1 MNYSFIIRKA
11 TIDDASA
18 VRTIMQE
25 AFKKY
30 MQDTDLSVPL
40 DALVESE
47 DIIKRDIE
55 RKEVYIALIDNIPV
69 GTIRIEIFENN
80 TAYISR
86 FGVMLD
92 YHNIGIG
99 KSLINLADK
108 ILMSKGVSRVS
119 LHTASKYRDLIRF
132 YYGRGFYIEST
143 STDRG
148 YIRALL
154 VKEYST
160 VNNSCTQVQDM
171 IHA

>member
-11 TIDDASA
+11 TIEDAPA
-18 VRTIMQE
+18 IATIIQE
-25 AFKKY
+25 SFKKY
-30 MQDTDLSVPL
+30 MQDTGLSVMM
-40 DALVESE
+40 DALTESIDTIE
-47 DIIKRDIE
+47 ADIAE
-55 RKEVYIALIDNIPV
+55 KEVYIALIDNNPV
-69 GTIRIEIFENN
+69 GTIRIKIMPDK

-99 KSLINLADK
+99 KSLMNLADK
-108 ILMSKGVSRVS
+108 ILIHHGVKKVS

-154 VKEYST
+154 VKEY
-160 VNNSCTQVQDM
+160 N
-171 IHA
+171 

>member
-11 TIDDASA
+11 TIEDAPA
-18 VRTIMQE
+18 IATIIQE
-25 AFKKY
+25 SFKKY
-30 MQDTDLSVPL
+30 MQDTGLSVMM
-40 DALVESE
+40 DALTESIDTIE
-47 DIIKRDIE
+47 ADIAE
-55 RKEVYIALIDNIPV
+55 KEVYIALIDNNPV
-69 GTIRIEIFENN
+69 GTIRIKIMPDKS
-80 TAYISR
+80 AYISR

-99 KSLINLADK
+99 KSLMNLADK
-108 ILMSKGVSRVS
+108 ILMHNGVKKVS

-154 VKEYST
+154 VKEY
-160 VNNSCTQVQDM
+160 D
-171 IHA
+171 

>member
-11 TIDDASA
+11 TLGDAPA
-18 VRTIMQE
+18 IIEIMQE

-30 MQDTDLSVPL
+30 MQDTGLSGTMEALTESL
-40 DALVESE
+40 DEIQKDISE
-47 DIIKRDIE
+47 
-55 RKEVYIALIDNIPV
+55 KEVYIALIDDIPV
-69 GTIRIEIFENN
+69 GTIRIKTLPDN

-86 FGVMLD
+86 FGVMLN

-99 KSLINLADK
+99 KSLMNLADK
-108 ILMSKGVSRVS
+108 ILISKGVKKVR

-154 VKEYST
+154 VKEY
-160 VNNSCTQVQDM
+160 
-171 IHA
+171 

>member
-11 TIDDASA
+11 TIEDAPA
-18 VRTIMQE
+18 IAEIMQQ

-30 MQDTDLSVPL
+30 MQDAGLSGTM
-40 DALVESE
+40 DALTESLATIE
-47 DIIKRDIE
+47 ADILE
-55 RKEVYIALIDNIPV
+55 KEVYIALIDDNPV
-69 GTIRIEIFENN
+69 GTIRIKINTDN

-86 FGVMLD
+86 FGVMLG

-99 KSLINLADK
+99 KSLMNLADK
-108 ILMSKGVSRVS
+108 ILKSKGVKKVS

-154 VKEYST
+154 VKEYE
-160 VNNSCTQVQDM
+160 
-171 IHA
+171 

>member
-11 TIDDASA
+11 EIGDASA
-18 VRTIMQE
+18 ISAIMQE
-25 AFKKY
+25 AFNKY
-30 MQDTDLSVPL
+30 MLDTGLTGTM
-40 DALVESE
+40 DALTESIE
-47 DIIKRDIE
+47 KIEADILK
-55 RKEVYIALIDNIPV
+55 KEVYIALIDGNPV
-69 GTIRIEIFENN
+69 GTVRIEIFPDK

-108 ILMSKGVSRVS
+108 ILKSQGVKKVY

-154 VKEYST
+154 VKEY
-160 VNNSCTQVQDM
+160 
-171 IHA
+171 

>member
-11 TIDDASA
+11 TLEDAPA
-18 VRTIMQE
+18 IATIVQE

-30 MQDTDLSVPL
+30 MQDTGLSVMM
-40 DALVESE
+40 DALTESIE
-47 DIIKRDIE
+47 TIEADITE
-55 RKEVYIALIDNIPV
+55 KEVYIALIDDNPV
-69 GTIRIEIFENN
+69 GTIRIKLMPDE

-99 KSLINLADK
+99 KSLMNLADK
-108 ILMSKGVSRVS
+108 ILKSHGVKKVS

-132 YYGRGFYIEST
+132 YYGRGFYVEST

-154 VKEYST
+154 VKEY
-160 VNNSCTQVQDM
+160 N
-171 IHA
+171 

>member
-11 TIDDASA
+11 TLEDAPSIA
-18 VRTIMQE
+18 AIMQE

-30 MQDTDLSVPL
+30 MLDTGLSGTME
-40 DALVESE
+40 ALTEGIE
-47 DIIKRDIE
+47 DIEADIRE
-55 RKEVYIALIDNIPV
+55 KEVFIALIDGNPV
-69 GTIRIEIFENN
+69 GTIRIQFLPDN

-86 FGVMLD
+86 FGVMLN

-99 KSLINLADK
+99 KALMNLADK
-108 ILMSKGVSRVS
+108 VIISRGVKKVY

-132 YYGRGFYIEST
+132 YYGRGFYVEST

-154 VKEYST
+154 VKEYS
-160 VNNSCTQVQDM
+160 
-171 IHA
+171 

>member
-11 TIDDASA
+11 TIEDAPA
-18 VRTIMQE
+18 IKQIMQE
-25 AFKKY
+25 SFKKY
-30 MQDTDLSVPL
+30 MLDTGLSGTM
-40 DALVESE
+40 DALSESLKNIEE
-47 DIIKRDIE
+47 DILE
-55 RKEVYIALIDNIPV
+55 KEVYIALIDNQPV
-69 GTIRIEIFENN
+69 GTIRIKILPDN

-108 ILMSKGVSRVS
+108 ILKSQGIKRVR

-154 VKEYST
+154 VKDY
-160 VNNSCTQVQDM
+160 
-171 IHA
+171 

>member
-11 TIDDASA
+11 TIDDAPA
-18 VRTIMQE
+18 IAQIMQE

-30 MQDTDLSVPL
+30 MQDTGLSGTM
-40 DALVESE
+40 DALTENLQNIEE
-47 DIIKRDIE
+47 DILE
-55 RKEVYIALIDNIPV
+55 KEVYIAFIDDNPV
-69 GTIRIEIFENN
+69 GTIRIRIMPDN

-86 FGVMLD
+86 FGVMLG

-99 KSLINLADK
+99 KSLMNLADK
-108 ILMSKGVSRVS
+108 ILISKGVKKVY

-154 VKEYST
+154 VKEY
-160 VNNSCTQVQDM
+160 
-171 IHA
+171 

>member
-11 TIDDASA
+11 TIEDAPAIS
-18 VRTIMQE
+18 TIMQE
-25 AFKKY
+25 SFKKY
-30 MQDTDLSVPL
+30 MQDTGLSGTME
-40 DALVESE
+40 ALSESIE
-47 DIIKRDIE
+47 EIEADILHRQ
-55 RKEVYIALIDNIPV
+55 VYIAIIDDIPV
-69 GTIRIEIFENN
+69 GSIRIKFLPDN

-99 KSLINLADK
+99 KSLINLVDK
-108 ILMSKGVSRVS
+108 VLKSKGVKKVS

-143 STDRG
+143 STERG

-154 VKEYST
+154 VKEY
-160 VNNSCTQVQDM
+160 
-171 IHA
+171 

>member
-11 TIDDASA
+11 TIEDAPAISM
-18 VRTIMQE
+18 IMQE

-30 MQDTDLSVPL
+30 MQDAGLSGTME
-40 DALVESE
+40 ALTENLQNIEE
-47 DIIKRDIE
+47 DILE
-55 RKEVYIALIDNIPV
+55 KEVYIAFIDDNPV
-69 GTIRIEIFENN
+69 GTIRIKILPDN

-86 FGVMLD
+86 FGVMLG

-99 KSLINLADK
+99 KSLMNLADK
-108 ILMSKGVSRVS
+108 ILISKGVKKVY

-154 VKEYST
+154 VKEY
-160 VNNSCTQVQDM
+160 
-171 IHA
+171 

>member
-11 TIDDASA
+11 TLEDAPAISD
-18 VRTIMQE
+18 IMHE
-25 AFKKY
+25 SFKKY
-30 MQDTDLSVPL
+30 MKDTGLSGTME
-40 DALVESE
+40 ALRESIE
-47 DIIKRDIE
+47 EIKADIIN
-55 RKEVYIALIDNIPV
+55 KEVYIAIIDDNPV
-69 GTIRIEIFENN
+69 GSIRIEFLPDN

-99 KSLINLADK
+99 KSLINLVDK
-108 ILMSKGVSRVS
+108 ILKSRGIKKVS

-154 VKEYST
+154 VKEY
-160 VNNSCTQVQDM
+160 
-171 IHA
+171 

>member
-11 TIDDASA
+11 TIEDAPSIA
-18 VRTIMQE
+18 MIIQE

-30 MQDTDLSVPL
+30 MQDTGLPVIM
-40 DALVESE
+40 DALTESLE
-47 DIIKRDIE
+47 TIEADIKE
-55 RKEVYIALIDNIPV
+55 KEVYIALIDDNPV
-69 GTIRIEIFENN
+69 GTIRIKIMSDQ

-99 KSLINLADK
+99 KSLMNLADK
-108 ILMSKGVSRVS
+108 ILKSHNVKKVS

-132 YYGRGFYIEST
+132 YYGRGFYVEST

-154 VKEYST
+154 VKEY
-160 VNNSCTQVQDM
+160 D
-171 IHA
+171 